1 MSKKIL
7 AVYFTQS
14 GQLGDIIDHFTE
26 PLASSPDISVEK
38 LRIYPAKQFPFP
50 WTSPAFFEALP
61 ESVDGVPAELEPFVF
76 KETQYDLIIIG
87 YQPWF
92 LSPSIPASSLLQHPS
107 FKQLL
112 KNTPVITISGCRNM
126 WINAQ
131 EKIKRRLSEAGA
143 KLVGNIALVDKHNN
157 YASLVTIF
165 YWMLTAKKDRKW
177 GLFPKPGVSDED
189 IVNSAIFGETV
200 KMHLQK
206 NEWSGLQNRLQ
217 EQHAVNVK
225 YSLMFIER
233 KAGRI
238 FTIWSKII
246 NKSKKRS
253 ALLVAFKYY
262 LLIAL
267 CIAAPIIL
275 LVDAIFFKPFL
286 GKRIKKQKEY
296 YAGVMLK

>member
-1 MSKKIL
+1 M
-7 AVYFTQS
+7 
-14 GQLGDIIDHFTE
+14 
-26 PLASSPDISVEK
+26 
-38 LRIYPAKQFPFP
+38 
-50 WTSPAFFEALP
+50 
-61 ESVDGVPAELEPFVF
+61 
-76 KETQYDLIIIG
+76 
-87 YQPWF
+87 
-92 LSPSIPASSLLQHPS
+92 
-107 FKQLL
+107 
-112 KNTPVITISGCRNM
+112 
-126 WINAQ
+126 
-131 EKIKRRLSEAGA
+131 
-143 KLVGNIALVDKHNN
+143 
-157 YASLVTIF
+157 
-165 YWMLTAKKDRKW
+165 
-177 GLFPKPGVSDED
+177 
-189 IVNSAIFGETV
+189 NSAIFGETV